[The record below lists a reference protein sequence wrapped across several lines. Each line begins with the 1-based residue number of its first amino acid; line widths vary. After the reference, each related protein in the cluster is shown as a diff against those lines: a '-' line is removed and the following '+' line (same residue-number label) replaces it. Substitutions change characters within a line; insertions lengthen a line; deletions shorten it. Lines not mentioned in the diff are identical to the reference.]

1 MLFKKTIPI
10 FSMLIRY
17 ACCHAHPDARS
28 HLTSRRLSLP
38 DRGKRKHA
46 ALRVQILYI
55 FLERS
60 VMGKSCKVVVCG
72 QAAVGKTA
80 VLEQLLY
87 ANHVAGS
94 ETMETL
100 EDIYIGS
107 IETDRGTREQ
117 VRFYDTRG
125 LRDGTEFPRHYYSFA
140 DGFVLVYSID
150 SKESFKRMEA
160 LKKDID
166 RHRDKKE
173 VTIVVLGNKLDKQE
187 ERRVDAN
194 MAQNWAKNEKV
205 RLWELSVADR
215 RTLVEPF
222 VYLASKMT
230 QPQSK
235 STFPLSRNKN
245 KGSGPTDG

>member
-1 MLFKKTIPI
+1 
-10 FSMLIRY
+10 
-17 ACCHAHPDARS
+17 
-28 HLTSRRLSLP
+28 
-38 DRGKRKHA
+38 
-46 ALRVQILYI
+46 
-55 FLERS
+55 
-60 VMGKSCKVVVCG
+60 MGKSCKVVVCG

-94 ETMETL
+94 EPMETL

-125 LRDGTEFPRHYYSFA
+125 LRDGMEFPRHYYTFA
-140 DGFVLVYSID
+140 DGFVLIYSID
-150 SKESFKRMEA
+150 SKESFKRMEL

-173 VTIVVLGNKLDKQE
+173 VTIIVLGNKLDKQD
-187 ERRVDAN
+187 ERRIDPNV
-194 MAQNWAKNEKV
+194 AQNWAKNEKV
-205 RLWELSVADR
+205 RLWEVSVADR
-215 RTLVEPF
+215 HTLIEPF

-245 KGSGPTDG
+245 KGGGSTDS

>member
-1 MLFKKTIPI
+1 
-10 FSMLIRY
+10 
-17 ACCHAHPDARS
+17 
-28 HLTSRRLSLP
+28 
-38 DRGKRKHA
+38 
-46 ALRVQILYI
+46 
-55 FLERS
+55 
-60 VMGKSCKVVVCG
+60 MGKSCKVVVCG

-94 ETMETL
+94 EPMETL

-125 LRDGTEFPRHYYSFA
+125 LRDGMEFPRHYYSFA

-166 RHRDKKE
+166 RQRDKKE
-173 VTIVVLGNKLDKQE
+173 VTIVVLGNKLDKQD
-187 ERRVDAN
+187 ERRVESN
-194 MAQNWAKNEKV
+194 IAQNWAKNEKV
-205 RLWELSVADR
+205 RLWEVSVVDR
-215 RTLVEPF
+215 RTLIEPF

-245 KGSGPTDG
+245 KGSGSTDS